1 MKKEKESE
9 RESHSNVTERW
20 FSKAPALHSR
30 LWASLKFYRR
40 SARPRSIY
48 ENALP
53 RFMENT
59 SQRGVDGVIWKR
71 VELTASTAYSYRL
84 PSLLGGLCARSIV
97 CWRGTVN
104 RMDHFPVVLMF
115 ITSPGAEWDWVAYFS
130 SAVALR
136 PVFKANVVLFANHL
150 EILLHKTVSESSQER
165 LEEADS
171 VDLSK
176 LISAAWYRHRWAICE

>member
-1 MKKEKESE
+1 MPSICSWLPHAPLQQDCVCVCVSSYVCIIVFVCVCVMKKEKESK

-115 ITSPGAEWDWVAYFS
+115 ITSPGAEWDWVAYFQ
-130 SAVALR
+130 V
-136 PVFKANVVLFANHL
+136 
-150 EILLHKTVSESSQER
+150 LLHWDPYLKQM
-165 LEEADS
+165 
-171 VDLSK
+171 
-176 LISAAWYRHRWAICE
+176 